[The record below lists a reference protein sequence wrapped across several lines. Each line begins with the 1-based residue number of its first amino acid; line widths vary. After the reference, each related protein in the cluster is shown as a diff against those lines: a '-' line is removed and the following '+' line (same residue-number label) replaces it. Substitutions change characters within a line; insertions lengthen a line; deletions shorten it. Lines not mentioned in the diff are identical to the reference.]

1 MVSATTVREIARDDL
16 CRSVSFTLTR
26 EDGERGDG
34 LSFEGYGAVFDSVT
48 VIDSW
53 EGRFEEVVARG
64 AFRKSLRERPPK
76 FQFDHGRHP
85 LIGSIPIGAFEA
97 GYPRE
102 DDRGLFVR
110 ARLMD
115 NWLIQPI
122 RDACANES
130 IDGMSFRFSVVQE
143 EWRDAKGRKLTDP
156 EEIWRGI
163 FSPTDDGLL
172 RRTLKEVKLLEVGP
186 VVWPA
191 YDDTTAGVRSKT
203 ITIDLGR
210 LDDPDTRRALA
221 QAVFLAERADTKT
234 PGHQAGTE
242 GPQANESTPDDH
254 PAGPVV
260 SRDASGEHPATPT
273 TETRRPALRASQ
285 IEAWLQSRQ
294 VVVEN
299 AMRKGASHGG

>member
-1 MVSATTVREIARDDL
+1 MVTATTTREIARNDL

-26 EDGERGDG
+26 DDGERGDG

-53 EGRFEEVVARG
+53 EGRFEETIARG
-64 AFRKSLRERPPK
+64 AFRKSLRERTPK

-85 LIGSIPIGAFEA
+85 LIGSIPIGRFDS

-102 DDRGLFVR
+102 DEKGLLVK
-110 ARLMD
+110 ARLTD

-122 RDACANES
+122 RDALADES

-143 EWRDAKGRKLTDP
+143 EWRDANGKKLTDP

-163 FSPTDDGLL
+163 YAPSDDGLL
-172 RRTLKEVKLLEVGP
+172 RRTLREVKLPEVGP

-210 LDDPDTRRALA
+210 LGDPDTRRALA
-221 QAVFLAERADTKT
+221 QAVFLAERADTDDSG
-234 PGHQAGTE
+234 PEAGTE

-254 PAGPVV
+254 PEGPVV

-273 TETRRPALRASQ
+273 ETRRPALRANIDS
-285 IEAWLQSRQ
+285 WLQSRQ